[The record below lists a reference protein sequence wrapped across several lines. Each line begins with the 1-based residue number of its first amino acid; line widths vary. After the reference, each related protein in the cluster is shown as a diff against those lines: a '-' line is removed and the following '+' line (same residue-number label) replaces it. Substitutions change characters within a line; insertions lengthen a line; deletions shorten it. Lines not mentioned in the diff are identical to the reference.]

1 MEIDNTD
8 KKLLLELARES
19 IKTYFKG
26 EKPGKPILEKVKHLS
41 ERRGV
46 FVTLHKDGELRGC
59 IGFPMPVHSLNTAII
74 EAARSAAFHD
84 PRFPPLEEDELDRVE
99 IEISVLT
106 LPQEIKVSH
115 PNEYLDR
122 IRIGE
127 DGLIVQ
133 GPFGSGLLLP
143 QVAVE
148 NNFNV
153 QKFLN
158 CLCQKA
164 GMGFNCWKDL
174 NNRISKFQAIIFSEK
189 EFKKETV

>member
-1 MEIDNTD
+1 MDKKD

-26 EKPGKPILEKVKHLS
+26 KKPGMKNVTGLS
-41 ERRGV
+41 EKRGV
-46 FVTLHKDGELRGC
+46 FVTLHKKGELRGC
-59 IGFPMPVHSLNTAII
+59 IGFPLPVYALNTAIV

-84 PRFPPLEEDELDRVE
+84 PRFPPLREEELKDVE
-99 IEISVLT
+99 LEISVLT
-106 LPQEIKVSH
+106 VPEEIKVSRA
-115 PNEYLDR
+115 NDYLEK

-127 DGLIVQ
+127 DGLIIK

-143 QVAVE
+143 QVATE

-153 QKFLN
+153 QTFLN

-164 GMGFNCWKDL
+164 GMGFNDWKDL
-174 NNRISKFQAIIFSEK
+174 SNKVSKFQAEVFNEGELK
-189 EFKKETV
+189 